1 MTCTLQ
7 EVTCTLQE
15 VTCTDMLI
23 IKYVAMYSLAT
34 TQETNHNRATTLGQ
48 LTLILIFNDIC
59 CPSITG
65 TTDTGGVMRGTER

>member
-1 MTCTLQ
+1 MNFNMVNVVLLLNTSHC
-7 EVTCTLQE
+7 
-15 VTCTDMLI
+15 
-23 IKYVAMYSLAT
+23 SL
-34 TQETNHNRATTLGQ
+34 ECVGWYER